1 MTLARRQVG
10 LRRGMLN
17 PMDKIGFDLSG
28 SLKGIGDWYKS
39 QNPVA
44 QKAML
49 GAGLGGAL
57 GLGSSFFRR
66 DKKRPFRDALTGMLA
81 GGALGGGY
89 GLLTD
94 RDSVLNTLA
103 PKQDTAELS
112 KTMEE
117 LQDLQGKAQ
126 PSLLHQ
132 LGGAAAERPITTGLG
147 LVGAAD
153 VGTGMG
159 LAAQGKNVS
168 PAAWQNVSRTL
179 ADQLEQKGTVDK
191 TQIGQLL
198 DRYGIDKTKKITPEV
213 PQAHKGLVDQWGK
226 AVNPPKQPTEVVGRD
241 NPLLKAL
248 LGGDEDEISK
258 ALKNLKHPVTGKPI
272 DPREVM
278 GRLKNVKGV
287 YRPMTA
293 SQYAAQRYTASPQPK
308 FQGKWWSPFN
318 KAVKGMPKSLPNVP
332 GKAKAIAAALSLLG
346 LGYAGSNYMQT
357 EGARSKLDE
366 LKKAIGQ

>member
-94 RDSVLNTLA
+94 RDSVLNTLT

-132 LGGAAAERPITTGLG
+132 IGGAAAERPIMTGLG
-147 LVGAAD
+147 AAAAAD
-153 VGTGMG
+153 VGAGMG

-168 PAAWQNVSRTL
+168 PAAWQNVSKTL
-179 ADQLEQKGTVDK
+179 ADQLADKGTVDK
-191 TQIGQLL
+191 TQIAQLL
-198 DRYGIDKTKKITPEV
+198 DRYGTDFKRWEN
-213 PQAHKGLVDQWGK
+213 HGKGPGK
-226 AVNPPKQPTEVVGRD
+226 LEFVRRD
-241 NPLLKAL
+241 NPLLQAL
-248 LGGDEDEISK
+248 LGGDKAEISE

>member
-1 MTLARRQVG
+1 MTQSFNNQTVDQVAMTLARRQVG

-17 PMDKIGFDLSG
+17 PMDKLGFDLSG
-28 SLKGIGDWYKS
+28 SLKGVGDWYKS
-39 QNPVA
+39 QNPIA

-49 GAGLGGAL
+49 GAGVGGAL
-57 GLGSSFFRR
+57 GLGSSVFRR

-94 RDSVLNTLA
+94 RESILNKLA

-132 LGGAAAERPITTGLG
+132 IGGAAAERPIATGLG
-147 LVGAAD
+147 IAGAAD
-153 VGTGMG
+153 VGTGMA

-168 PAAWQNVSRTL
+168 PSAWQNVSRTL
-179 ADQLEQKGTVDK
+179 ADQLADKGTVDK

-198 DRYGIDKTKKITPEV
+198 DRYGKDVKTR
-213 PQAHKGLVDQWGK
+213 
-226 AVNPPKQPTEVVGRD
+226 VNPEAAGYKTQVTGKN
-241 NPLLKAL
+241 NPLLQAL
-248 LGGDEDEISK
+248 LGGDKAEISE
-258 ALKNLKHPVTGKPI
+258 ALKNLKDPVTGKPI

-293 SQYAAQRYTASPQPK
+293 SQYAAQRYTSSPQPK
-308 FQGKWWSPFN
+308 FQGKWWNPFN

-332 GKAKAIAAALSLLG
+332 GRAKAIAAALGLLG
-346 LGYAGSNYMQT
+346 LGYAGHGAMQT
-357 EGARSKLDE
+357 SGARSKLDE

>member
-44 QKAML
+44 RKAML

-94 RDSVLNTLA
+94 RDSVLNTLT
-103 PKQDTAELS
+103 PQQDTAELS

-117 LQDLQGKAQ
+117 LQNLQGKAQ

-132 LGGAAAERPITTGLG
+132 IGGAAAERPIMTGLG
-147 LVGAAD
+147 AAAAAD
-153 VGTGMG
+153 VGAGMG

-168 PAAWQNVSRTL
+168 PAAWQNVSKTL

-198 DRYGIDKTKKITPEV
+198 DRYGKDIKRWDGTG
-213 PQAHKGLVDQWGK
+213 KGPLKETVLR
-226 AVNPPKQPTEVVGRD
+226 RD
-241 NPLLKAL
+241 NPLLQAL
-248 LGGDEDEISK
+248 LGGDKDEISK
-258 ALKNLKHPVTGKPI
+258 ALKNLKDPATGKPI

-346 LGYAGSNYMQT
+346 LGYAGRDYMHT

>member
-1 MTLARRQVG
+1 MTQSFNNQTVDQVSMTLARRQVG

-57 GLGSSFFRR
+57 GLGSSVFRR

-168 PAAWQNVSRTL
+168 PAAWQNVSKTL
-179 ADQLEQKGTVDK
+179 ADQLADKGTVDK

-198 DRYGIDKTKKITPEV
+198 DRYGIDIKRWESAAKGPGKLEV
-213 PQAHKGLVDQWGK
+213 LR
-226 AVNPPKQPTEVVGRD
+226 RD
-241 NPLLKAL
+241 NPLLQAL
-248 LGGDEDEISK
+248 LGGDKAEISE
-258 ALKNLKHPVTGKPI
+258 ALKNLKDPVTGKPI